1 MKPSV
6 KSTNKYDQAQVDMGH
21 KKVHIWVPERDVD
34 EIKWQA
40 KALRDKYKLEKDSD
54 DEC

>member
-54 DEC
+54 DE